1 MVSVDEIADGLRQLG
16 LGRSSDVLVHSSL
29 RSFGYVDGG
38 AEAVC
43 QALVDTCRTVLM
55 PGWTFD
61 LTAIAPPPG
70 LERPHNAYPPA
81 DDWATFDAS
90 VAKATAY
97 RDDLPVDRWLGR
109 ISDVLQTSFAPLR
122 SSHPLMAW
130 LAVGERAAE
139 VLAAQR
145 HDRPLG
151 PIEALGGDVLLLGV
165 GHTSNTTIHVAEQ
178 HLGRSRFFRYAK
190 IGDGSWAEFPN
201 ISGSS
206 EHFDLIEPLLRPATT
221 EVMIGSCRARRIPI
235 AAVLAATRQLVLDDP
250 AAMLCT
256 DEHDTR
262 CAAAIQQ
269 RLLAMT

>member
-1 MVSVDEIADGLRQLG
+1 MVTQVEITDGLRQLG
-16 LGRSSDVLVHSSL
+16 LDRSSDVLVHSSL
-29 RSFGYVDGG
+29 KSFGYVEGG

-43 QALVDTCRTVLM
+43 QALVDTCGTVLM

-61 LTAIAPPPG
+61 LTGVGVPPG
-70 LERPHNAYPPA
+70 LERPDNAWPPA
-81 DDWATFDAS
+81 EDWATFDAGM
-90 VAKATAY
+90 AEATAY
-97 RDDLPVDRWLGR
+97 RDDLPVDKWLGQ
-109 ISDVLQTSFAPLR
+109 IPDVLRTSFAPLR

-139 VLAAQR
+139 VLAGQR
-145 HDRPLG
+145 LDWPLG

-178 HLGRSRFFRYAK
+178 HLGRSLFYRYAK
-190 IGDGSWAEFPN
+190 IGEGSWAELPN

-206 EHFDLIEPLLRPATT
+206 QHFDLLEPLLRPATT
-221 EVMIGSCRARRIPI
+221 EVMIGDCRARRIPI
-235 AAVLAATRQLVLDDP
+235 AAILEVTRQLVLADP

-256 DEHDTR
+256 GDHDTR

-269 RLLAMT
+269 RLKQL